1 MSHQTTPAPRA
12 GAESPRRS
20 WTVQCSFASYDANV
34 VTVEA
39 ATPEEA
45 CERAIE
51 LANQSDGWKSLDHCG
66 DTFVDAL
73 TEGEDTDPWAGGFA
87 SAVPVPIAYHETR
100 ELELRAALL
109 GLLDWAAMMG
119 GWDAHAWREAE
130 RVLGRTIGAAGEE
143 PAP

>member
-1 MSHQTTPAPRA
+1 MIDQTTPAPQA
-12 GAESPRRS
+12 DAECARRR
-20 WTVQCSFASYDANV
+20 WTVQCSFASYDVNV

-45 CERAIE
+45 CARAVE

-73 TEGEDTDPWAGGFA
+73 AEGEDVDPWADFV
-87 SAVPVPIAYHETR
+87 SAVPVPAGFKER
-100 ELELRAALL
+100 DDEELRAALT

-119 GWDAHAWREAE
+119 GWDAPAWREAE
-130 RVLGRTIGAAGEE
+130 RVLGRGPGVAGEE
-143 PAP
+143 LEP

>member
-1 MSHQTTPAPRA
+1 MTDQATPAPHA
-12 GAESPRRS
+12 GAEPARRP

-39 ATPEEA
+39 ANPDEA
-45 CERAIE
+45 CARAIE
-51 LANQSDGWKSLDHCG
+51 LANESDGWKSLDHCG

-73 TEGEDTDPWAGGFA
+73 AEGEDADPWAGGFT
-87 SAVPVPIAYHETR
+87 SAVPVPATFR
-100 ELELRAALL
+100 ERSDDELRAALI

-119 GWDAHAWREAE
+119 GWDAPAWREAE
-130 RVLGRTIGAAGEE
+130 RGMGRGDSEAGDE